1 MGPYPG
7 SASVAALRAL
17 ALFDSGQVHEAV
29 ANLVDALL
37 DHVADEDSTAYR
49 RALHGYADEVRAR
62 SGS

>member
-1 MGPYPG
+1 M
-7 SASVAALRAL
+7 AALRAL